1 MAQTFDSTAGPRVD
15 GQIHI
20 SWSAVIAGAIAASA
34 LSFVLLTFAASL
46 GLSLASSAPT
56 WRDASLALWI
66 LTGLYLILQAL
77 ASFAL
82 GGYVAGRLRHRW
94 GTALHTDETDFRD
107 GMHGLLTW
115 GVGALLGAT
124 LFALTSAGIASK
136 AAPAAVTS
144 PQSASAGEPLI
155 AYELDRL
162 FRGERRAG
170 DTDVTT
176 ARAEAGRI
184 LMQSSGHRGI
194 VAEDRTYLVRLVSA
208 RTGLAQPDAE
218 KRVDDV
224 VARSR
229 EAIVKAR
236 RSGVILGF
244 MTAAALLLGAAAAW
258 FAACCGGRHRDGDVA
273 PSLMGM
279 NWMNTQ
285 RSART
290 DLR

>member
-34 LSFVLLTFAASL
+34 ISFVLLTFAASL

-94 GTALHTDETDFRD
+94 STGLHTDETDFRD
-107 GMHGLLTW
+107 GMHGLLAW
-115 GVGALLGAT
+115 GVAALLGAT

-136 AAPAAVTS
+136 ASPATVNS
-144 PQSASAGEPLI
+144 QSASSGEPLI

-194 VAEDRTYLVRLVSA
+194 VAEDRAYLVRLVGA

-218 KRVDDV
+218 RRVDDV

-258 FAACCGGRHRDGDVA
+258 FAACSGGRHRDGDVA
-273 PSLMGM
+273 PSLMGT

-285 RSART
+285 RSA
-290 DLR
+290 